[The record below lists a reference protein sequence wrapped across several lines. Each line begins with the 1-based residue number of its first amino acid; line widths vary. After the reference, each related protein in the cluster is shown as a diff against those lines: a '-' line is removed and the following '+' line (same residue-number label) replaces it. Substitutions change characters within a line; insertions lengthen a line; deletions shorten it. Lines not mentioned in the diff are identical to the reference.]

1 MKPRRRSI
9 APPTSSPCTMSPAAS
24 ECSTRSCTSRSIR
37 REPVSPSTAI
47 SASGRSAGSEDA
59 RPHRV
64 VDVVVDV
71 GDPVDQPDDL
81 ALQRRRLARPA
92 RVPQDPVAHRRGQ
105 VQALQHVD
113 HPQRVLVVPEPAAEA
128 LARAAVQH
136 VLADVAERRVAE
148 VVPEPDRLREVLVQ
162 PQRPRDRAR
171 DLRRLQRVGEPRAVV
186 VALGR
191 HEHLR
196 LVLEP
201 PERLAV
207 HDPVAVALERRAQTP
222 QSSSGARAIRGIGA
236 GGERREPLGLPRL
249 LARGEG
255 VGRGRSRSDSAKRGG
270 HSAPRGAELLRRLFA
285 YSRPARPP
293 RARSARGR
301 ASRTR
306 SRARPCGRTRSTPG
320 RRRARRRCRA

>member
-1 MKPRRRSI
+1 MP
-9 APPTSSPCTMSPAAS
+9 SSVAGSPA
-24 ECSTRSCTSRSIR
+24 
-37 REPVSPSTAI
+37 
-47 SASGRSAGSEDA
+47 
-59 RPHRV
+59 
-64 VDVVVDV
+64 
-71 GDPVDQPDDL
+71 
-81 ALQRRRLARPA
+81 PA
-92 RVPQDPVAHRRGQ
+92 RMPQDPVPHRRGQ
-105 VQALQHVD
+105 VQPLQHVD
-113 HPQRVLVVPEPAAEA
+113 HPQRVLVVAEPAPEA

-136 VLADVAERRVAE
+136 VLPDVAERRVPE

-162 PQRPRDRAR
+162 PQRPRHRAR
-171 DLRRLQRVGEPRAVV
+171 DLGRLQRVGEPRPVV

-207 HDPVAVALERRAQTP
+207 HDPVAVALERRP
-222 QSSSGARAIRGIGA
+222 DGRVVLRPRAVRGIGA

-255 VGRGRSRSDSAKRGG
+255 VGRGDHAQILPSAAAIPAARRRVVTKT
-270 HSAPRGAELLRRLFA
+270 LRVL
-285 YSRPARPP
+285 RPARPP

>member
-37 REPVSPSTAI
+37 REPGLAQHRDLRRRQV
-47 SASGRSAGSEDA
+47 GRQQHAG
-59 RPHRV
+59 PHRV

-71 GDPVDQPDDL
+71 GDPVHQPDDL

-105 VQALQHVD
+105 VQPLQHVD
-113 HPQRVLVVPEPAAEA
+113 HPQRVLVVPEAAPEA

-136 VLADVAERRVAE
+136 VLPDVAERRVAE
-148 VVPEPDRLREVLVQ
+148 VVPQPDRLREVLVQ

-171 DLRRLQRVGEPRAVV
+171 DLGRLQRVREPRPVV
-186 VALGR
+186 VALRR

-207 HDPVAVALERRAQTP
+207 HDPVAVALEGRPRRRSRPPAARDPRDRSGRRA
-222 QSSSGARAIRGIGA
+222 ARAT
-236 GGERREPLGLPRL
+236 
-249 LARGEG
+249 
-255 VGRGRSRSDSAKRGG
+255 
-270 HSAPRGAELLRRLFA
+270 
-285 YSRPARPP
+285 RPP
-293 RARSARGR
+293 APAG
-301 ASRTR
+301 
-306 SRARPCGRTRSTPG
+306 
-320 RRRARRRCRA
+320 ARRRNRTR